1 MSYTFLKLAEDTLK
15 KANEPLTPE
24 EIWSKSNDYGFREK
38 CKSDGKTP
46 WRTIGALIYVDIK
59 DNPNSIF
66 CKASKRPTKFGLKS
80 FNKHILNINAGIIE
94 TGNASFHERDLHP
107 LLSAYVYSDPHFK
120 CYTKTI
126 FHEKSNN
133 KSTKGKNKWLHP
145 DIVGIYFPFED
156 YMESTIKIINSFS
169 ESALKL
175 FSFEMK
181 IEINIS
187 NLREYFFQAV
197 SNSSWANEGYL
208 VALRYTEDLEL
219 MDEMRRLNNAVG
231 IGFIK
236 LNSDNIEE
244 SNILVSANTRNSID
258 WETVNRLVE
267 ENPDF
272 KNFIDSIN
280 EDYQVGKVKSK
291 YDDILKG
298 DNMKDYINK
307 YRIIQ

>member
-15 KANEPLTPE
+15 KASEPLTPE
-24 EIWSKSNDYGFREK
+24 EIWNKSNDYGFREK

-66 CKASKRPTKFGLKS
+66 CKASKRPTKFGLKC
-80 FNKHILNINAGIIE
+80 FNEHILNVNAGVIKINNKE
-94 TGNASFHERDLHP
+94 NFHERDLHT
-107 LLSAYVYSDPHFK
+107 LLSAYVYADPHFN

-126 FHEKSNN
+126 YHEKSNN
-133 KSTKGKNKWLHP
+133 KNIKGKNKWLHP
-145 DIVGIYFPFED
+145 DIVGVYFPFDD
-156 YMESTIKIINSFS
+156 YTESTIKIINSFS
-169 ESALKL
+169 ESPLKL

-181 IEINIS
+181 IEINMS

-208 VALRYTEDLEL
+208 VALRYNGDLEL
-219 MDEMRRLNNAVG
+219 MDEMRRLNNAFG

-236 LNSDNIEE
+236 LNSENIEE
-244 SNILVSANTRNSID
+244 SDILISANTKNSID

-267 ENPDF
+267 ENLDF
-272 KNFIDSIN
+272 KDFIDSIN

-291 YDDILKG
+291 YDDILRG
-298 DNMKDYINK
+298 DSMKDYINK
-307 YRIIQ
+307 HRIV